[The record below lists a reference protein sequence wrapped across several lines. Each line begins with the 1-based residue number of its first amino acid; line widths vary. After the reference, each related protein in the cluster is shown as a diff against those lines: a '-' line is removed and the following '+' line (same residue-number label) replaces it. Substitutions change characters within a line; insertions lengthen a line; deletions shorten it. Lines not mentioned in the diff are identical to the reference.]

1 MRGRRVARPE
11 AEQQVRLEPQKEHCR
26 SCGTWM
32 PVAYHAHRKILT
44 VTGLV
49 QLRLVV
55 RRCPN
60 SACQAYKQPYRP
72 EAEGRWALP
81 HGECG
86 LDLIALVGRLR
97 YREQRSAPEMQRIL
111 QERGLQV
118 CERTVEHLMHR
129 YEELVTLHLS
139 CRQRLQE
146 RFSSQGRVIL
156 AIDGLQ
162 PDVGHEVLWVIREV
176 LSGEIVLAR
185 ALLSSSQ
192 EDLAVLLREVKEIL
206 AVPISGVVS
215 DGQLS
220 IRRAVSSVFPDV
232 AHQLCHFHYL
242 REAGKPIYEADRHAK
257 KELKKQIRGVRPIER
272 AAEGRQ
278 GTEAE
283 VVHDYALAVR
293 ASLTD
298 DDLPP
303 LSASGLRLQERLQAI
318 SDSIDRVAEKRGFPA
333 NLTD

>member
-1 MRGRRVARPE
+1 MRGRRVARPQ
-11 AEQQVRLEPQKEHCR
+11 AEQQVRLEPHEEHCR

-44 VTGLV
+44 VKGLV

-60 SACQAYKQPYRP
+60 PACQAYKQPYRP
-72 EAEGRWALP
+72 EEEGRWALP

-111 QERGLQV
+111 QERGLRV

-139 CRQRLQE
+139 CRQRLHT

-176 LSGEIVLAR
+176 LTGEIVLAR
-185 ALLSSSQ
+185 ALLSSTQ
-192 EDLAVLLREVKEIL
+192 EDLSGLLTEVKEIL
-206 AVPISGVVS
+206 SVPVHGIIS

-220 IRRAVSSVFPDV
+220 IRRAVASVFPEV
-232 AHQLCHFHYL
+232 PHQLCHFHYL
-242 REAGKPIYEADRHAK
+242 REAGKLIFEADRHAK
-257 KELKKQIRGVRPIER
+257 KELKKQVRGVRPIER
-272 AAEGRQ
+272 AVESRTDA
-278 GTEAE
+278 EAE
-283 VVHDYALAVR
+283 VIHEYALAVR

-298 DDLPP
+298 DGLPP

-318 SDSIDRVAEKRGFPA
+318 HDSLERVGEKRGFPA
-333 NLTD
+333 RLND

>member
-1 MRGRRVARPE
+1 MRGRRVARPQ
-11 AEQQVRLEPQKEHCR
+11 AEQHIRLEPQEKHCQ

-44 VTGLV
+44 VKGFI

-60 SACQAYKQPYRP
+60 PACQAYKQPYRP
-72 EAEGRWALP
+72 EEEGRWALP
-81 HGECG
+81 HGESG

-97 YREQRSAPEMQRIL
+97 YREQRSAPQMQRIL
-111 QERGLQV
+111 QERGLRV

-139 CRQRLQE
+139 CRQRLHE
-146 RFSSQGRVIL
+146 RFSAQGRVIL

-185 ALLSSSQ
+185 ALLSSTQ
-192 EDLAVLLREVKEIL
+192 DDLAGLLSEAKEL
-206 AVPISGVVS
+206 LSVPIHAVIS

-220 IRRAVSSVFPDV
+220 IRRAVAKTFPEV
-232 AHQLCHFHYL
+232 PHQLCHFHYL

-257 KELKKQIRGVRPIER
+257 KELKKQVRGVRPIER
-272 AAEGRQ
+272 AVEGR
-278 GTEAE
+278 TDAEAE
-283 VVHDYALAVR
+283 VIHEYCLAVR
-293 ASLTD
+293 ASVTD
-298 DDLPP
+298 DGRPP
-303 LSASGLRLQERLQAI
+303 LSASGLRLQQRLQAI
-318 SDSIDRVAEKRGFPA
+318 SDSLDRVEEKRGFPPSL
-333 NLTD
+333 ND